1 MWGGDGGFGV
11 WGSGLRGLGVADV
24 GTAAIKCGFWL
35 RPPSHNMAARGAA
48 SGRRGDGVP
57 RGAPP
62 AGVVGMGWGAWKGG
76 PVRRS
81 AATRGWGLRGG
92 QRGSAARFQDGAER
106 KPRASPCKMAP
117 PLRWRR
123 GGFHAPDSKMA
134 ALSGARDAAAPRW
147 RRGAGLRGPLPPGS
161 AMAAAVR
168 RAAHVRGSMARRGA
182 ERAQGKDGAA
192 PAPRAAPHGRS
203 PPPGGRPLSSRPPPS
218 PPHSAMSPPRVPSHG
233 CHPPRPSPLPLS
245 PPFVFPPSNCPPPFA
260 SRVAPRCAPL
270 TTSSLPPLLCP
281 PPPNC
286 PPSEGRELGA
296 VQRAGGGGGFPL
308 AVRWGLYFGVCPPP
322 PPLRGDTAVA
332 SA

>member
-1 MWGGDGGFGV
+1 M
-11 WGSGLRGLGVADV
+11 GSPVGL
-24 GTAAIKCGFWL
+24 
-35 RPPSHNMAARGAA
+35 H
-48 SGRRGDGVP
+48 
-57 RGAPP
+57 
-62 AGVVGMGWGAWKGG
+62 
-76 PVRRS
+76 
-81 AATRGWGLRGG
+81 
-92 QRGSAARFQDGAER
+92 QRGSWGWGGGRGKGVLYAAVRRRGAGGCGEG
-106 KPRASPCKMAP
+106 KGGALPASKMAPSGSPALRRVRWRP

-161 AMAAAVR
+161 AMAAAVP

-245 PPFVFPPSNCPPPFA
+245 PPFVFPPSNWHPPFA

-286 PPSEGRELGA
+286 PPPEGRELGA

-322 PPLRGDTAVA
+322 ILLGVTLRWPRPEVTQNGGRAVEGE
-332 SA
+332 